1 MTSTTQRSS
10 PGRPSAAGRLRDV
23 VTTLLVVGGLA
34 VAGTGLWQWYAGGA
48 PTPSRAA
55 TAPVQESPSASGEP
69 PAELPQAQPA
79 PARPGAPLRVRV
91 PRLGVDAPVDPVGAP
106 GGTLTPPSD
115 ATRLGWWAE
124 GAKPGQRGS
133 VLVAGHTVST
143 GGGALDD
150 LEQLRRGDDVVVRTT
165 TGRRTYEVVTVQVLG
180 KGVLA
185 RRAQQ
190 IFDQRVPSR
199 LVLVTCEDW
208 DGVAYRSN
216 VVVTARPRR

>member
-1 MTSTTQRSS
+1 M
-10 PGRPSAAGRLRDV
+10 
-23 VTTLLVVGGLA
+23 A
-34 VAGTGLWQWYAGGA
+34 VAGTGLWQWYADGA

-55 TAPVQESPSASGEP
+55 TGPVEQESSSATAAP

-79 PARPGAPLRVRV
+79 RTRPGAPLRVRV

-115 ATRLGWWAE
+115 ATRLGWWAA
-124 GAKPGQRGS
+124 GARPGQRGS

-150 LEQLRRGDDVVVRTT
+150 LELLRRGDDVVVRTT
-165 TGRRTYEVVTVQVLG
+165 TGRRSYEVVSVQVLG

-190 IFDQRVPSR
+190 LFDQRVPSR

-208 DGVAYRSN
+208 DGTAYRSN